1 MDKKST
7 VSHAIASVIIV
18 PKKITLYDII
28 IIFIAV
34 LIIIVDFNNKK
45 EWNWVKHDD
54 LQKTNSSTVGLQKI
68 NLIES
73 SAFNKL
79 IEAYI
84 VQLGPVN
91 IVIIISSILII
102 IIIIIMKSLA

>member
-1 MDKKST
+1 MMTYRRPTPQLLGFKKS
-7 VSHAIASVIIV
+7 
-18 PKKITLYDII
+18 
-28 IIFIAV
+28 
-34 LIIIVDFNNKK
+34 
-45 EWNWVKHDD
+45 KH
-54 LQKTNSSTVGLQKI
+54 

-84 VQLGPVN
+84 VQLGTVN

-102 IIIIIMKSLA
+102 IIIIIMKSLE